1 MNKLLTSR
9 ISAVLLGGLIVGL
22 SVFALQASAANSTA
36 PNTVTICVKNS
47 GFVYVVGQGFWTKD
61 CGKRDKLITINT
73 AGVPGPKGD
82 KGDTGEVGPQGPKGD
97 QGEQGTQGLQGVQG
111 DKGERGDTGLQGIQ
125 GEKGDKGDKGDVG
138 ATGPQGEQGPIG
150 PKGDSAATLPLALMP
165 HIKNPALCIY
175 GGAMSFRWTLYN
187 DYGDISRTSLALPD
201 GGSGGSNNDNN
212 STGVSWGTATI
223 NYYNSPVVR
232 TAIANGFSYQISFT
246 QDANGN
252 AFSDTS
258 NVPTNSEVR
267 YSGSIYWNGFTIPIN
282 IAARWPD
289 RTYST
294 GCYSAS
300 LSN

>member
-1 MNKLLTSR
+1 MKKLLLNKV
-9 ISAVLLGGLIVGL
+9 SAFIIGGIIVGL
-22 SVFALQASAANSTA
+22 SVFAYQASAASEA
-36 PNTVTICVKNS
+36 PQTVTICIKNS
-47 GFVYVVGQGFWTKD
+47 GFVYVVGQGFWAKD
-61 CGKRDKLITINT
+61 CGKKDKLITINT

-97 QGEQGTQGLQGVQG
+97 QGEQGTQGLQGIQG
-111 DKGERGDTGLQGIQ
+111 DKGEKGDVGLQGIQ
-125 GEKGDKGDKGDVG
+125 GERGEKGDVG

-150 PKGDSAATLPLALMP
+150 PKGDSATTLPSALMP

-175 GGAMSFRWTLYN
+175 GGAMSFKWTLYN
-187 DYGDISRTSLALPD
+187 DYGDISRASLWLSD
-201 GGSGGSNNDNN
+201 GTSGGSNNDNN
-212 STGVSWGTATI
+212 STGISWGTATI
-223 NYYNSPVVR
+223 NYYNSSVVR
-232 TAIANGFSYQISFT
+232 TALANGFSYQISFT
-246 QDANGN
+246 QDTNGN

-267 YSGSIYWNGFTIPIN
+267 YSGNIYWNGFTIPIN
-282 IAARWPD
+282 ISARWPD